1 MRYKVSSKDEIV
13 KYTRDIYKNGY
24 AKGFTTG
31 IPTLDPHYNLR
42 KGELDIIMGLA
53 NIGKTTTMFY
63 LMMTASMRYDWRWV
77 CYCPENEPI
86 GDMITDIAEMFIGQ
100 TADRDR
106 SDRMSASVFNKAI
119 DWVLDHFTIVTFDV
133 SPTAT
138 DVLNAFEEVM
148 SQDHYD
154 GCLLDPVNDLK
165 VENGMSKYDY
175 YYSMLSDVRRFKQK
189 HNVKF
194 IMTTH
199 AGTGAARNKNEDGS
213 VPAPSMYDVE
223 YGGMFANR
231 TDNFI
236 VVHRHTGDPDKWDI
250 TELHIR
256 KVKFQ
261 KLVGIPTQND
271 RPVYLKFVPKICRF
285 AYMNMTNGGKW
296 VDPLLGVKII
306 KPKEQEDLG
315 F

>member
-63 LMMTASMRYDWRWV
+63 LMMTASMRYNWRWV

-106 SDRMSASVFNKAI
+106 SDRMSASVFNRAI

-148 SQDHYD
+148 SEDHYD

-194 IMTTH
+194 ICIF
-199 AGTGAARNKNEDGS
+199 RSRFFLNKFSFG
-213 VPAPSMYDVE
+213 
-223 YGGMFANR
+223 NR
-231 TDNFI
+231 
-236 VVHRHTGDPDKWDI
+236 
-250 TELHIR
+250 
-256 KVKFQ
+256 
-261 KLVGIPTQND
+261 
-271 RPVYLKFVPKICRF
+271 
-285 AYMNMTNGGKW
+285 
-296 VDPLLGVKII
+296 
-306 KPKEQEDLG
+306 
-315 F
+315 